1 MNATDLATV
10 LSIAVMGK
18 RPALVKGAPGIGK
31 TDIVK
36 SVATMTGAELV
47 IMHPVV
53 SDPTDYKG
61 LPGIVNGA
69 AEFLPYGELRKI
81 QDADKLTICFLDDIG
96 QAAPSVQAACMQLLL
111 AREINGVKISDHV
124 AFIGATNRREDRAGV
139 SGMLEPVK
147 SRFTGGI
154 LSLDVDVDSWINWA
168 LAEDLPIEVIAFV
181 KFKPA
186 MLHDFKASADLVNSP
201 CPRTV
206 AAVGEM
212 FKLNV
217 PPHLEFEVYSGI
229 AGEGFASEFMAFV
242 KIMRQLPSA
251 DEILLDPDSVAMP
264 EDPAVLY
271 ALAGSLARKASETT
285 MERIIKFADRMPPE
299 FQVLLIRDAVK
310 RDRNCTK
317 TLAYIKWAQK
327 NASVLI

>member
-1 MNATDLATV
+1 MKASDLASV
-10 LSIAVMGK
+10 LSIMVAGK
-18 RPALVKGAPGIGK
+18 RPVLVTGAPGIGK
-31 TDIVK
+31 SDLVA
-36 SVATMTGAELV
+36 SVAGNTGADLV

-61 LPGIVNGA
+61 LPGIVDGA

-81 QDADKLTICFLDDIG
+81 QHADRLTICFLDDIG
-96 QAAPSVQAACMQLLL
+96 QAAPSVQAALMQLLL

-124 AFIGATNRREDRAGV
+124 TFIAATNRREDRAGV
-139 SGMLEPVK
+139 GGMLEPVK

-154 LSLDVDVDSWINWA
+154 VNLEVDVEDWINWA
-168 LAEDLPIEVIAFV
+168 LSADLPIEVIAFV

-186 MLHDFKASADLVNSP
+186 MLHDFKATADLINSP

-206 AAVGEM
+206 AAVGKAFE
-212 FKLNV
+212 LGI
-217 PPHLEFEVYSGI
+217 PQQLEFEVYKGI
-229 AGEGFASEFMAFV
+229 AGEGFASEFLAFV
-242 KIMRQLPSA
+242 KIMRQLPNA
-251 DEILLDPDSVAMP
+251 DEILLDPDSVPMP

-271 ALAGSLARKASETT
+271 ALSGSLARKASETT
-285 MERIIKFADRMPPE
+285 MERILKFADRMPPE

-310 RDRNCTK
+310 RDRKCTHTK
-317 TLAYIKWAQK
+317 AYIQWAQK